1 MRKAITI
8 LFIALAT
15 LASSQEINVSSFK
28 VLESD
33 LTANTTGTMEDDQ
46 NGETAALIKVV
57 TTQQGF
63 VFDGG
68 MIGIVKTK
76 QGVGEVWVYV
86 PHGIK
91 KITIQHPQLGVLRD
105 YYFPIP
111 IEKARTYEM
120 VLTTGRVETV
130 VTHSLNKQFVVFN
143 VNPANAVVELNDEML
158 TVDSE
163 GNATKGVPYGTY
175 NYRVSC
181 ANYHTEAGRVT
192 VTADGKAEVNV
203 TLRPNFGWIKLDG
216 AEDLRGAYVYID
228 NARVGQLPF
237 VSENIKSGEH
247 RVKIVK
253 NMYKPYEQPI
263 VVEDNETSELNIEMI
278 PNFAVV
284 TLTADAESEIWIDGE
299 HRGKGRWNGRLEVG
313 DYIVEVKKESH
324 REASQV
330 LHINT
335 TGEKSFELQLPIPI
349 YAPLEIS
356 STPLRATVYIDGI
369 EVGET
374 PLIKSDILVGRH
386 RVKFEKE
393 GYGSVEQTVVLKE
406 GLENQISV
414 ELSNVKEVNITS
426 VPSDASVS
434 IDGVYKGVTPL
445 KTKLNYGEHTITFS
459 KSGYTQEN
467 KTISVDALTNTIN
480 HNFSVQKE
488 EITITSNPSKATVSI
503 DNLYEGVTPLKV
515 TLDRGS
521 YLIYLSK
528 KGYSSHGEYKTIP
541 TTRKNDFH
549 FILSKLEDPVKTKTK
564 SKTDNRL
571 FSASIGLNAGYS
583 PYGFSYGGDWGLL
596 FHCISVSCG
605 VKAYAMGKYTTLDRY
620 SGSIEV
626 NPSVHLLRFNTQ
638 LGYTFQFGN
647 LGITPQVGM
656 VYGPSVLSGRAYV
669 MGGIPYQD
677 NQVNLVNKDYTKMNR
692 NIMQFAKMRYGVVV
706 GSRFEYMFGKSQLGL
721 SATPEYVFSE
731 GFSVNGGVVV
741 KSHKVSNSTTQPY
754 KKKIAY
760 NASHQ
765 YGLSGETYMGYCPMG
780 VEYGALLEFCPGGF
794 YWDFSFGRTLSDCT
808 CFGSK
813 LGWAFT
819 CGNRFLIIPQIG
831 ISGHDGKEN
840 SGIEGVVLPFGLRTL
855 FCFSEWFALSSSTEY
870 DFGQFAT
877 RLGITFNLGWD

>member
-1 MRKAITI
+1 MRGVV
-8 LFIALAT
+8 LFTVLLLVDIVSA
-15 LASSQEINVSSFK
+15 QNINVASFK
-28 VLESD
+28 LLEND
-33 LTANTTGTMEDDQ
+33 LTANTTGTMENDQ

-91 KITIQHPQLGVLRD
+91 KLTIQHPQLGVLRD
-105 YYFPIP
+105 YYFPVP

-120 VLTTGRVETV
+120 VLTTGKVETV
-130 VTHSLNKQFVVFN
+130 VTHSVNKQFVVFN

-163 GNATKGVPYGTY
+163 GYATKGVPYGTY

-181 ANYHTEAGRVT
+181 ADYHTEAGRVT

-228 NARVGQLPF
+228 NVRVGQLPF
-237 VSENIKSGEH
+237 VSGNIKSGKH

-263 VVEDNETSELNIEMI
+263 VVEDNETSELKVEMI

-299 HRGKGRWNGRLEVG
+299 HRGKGRWSGRLEVG
-313 DYIVEVKKESH
+313 DYVVEVKKESH
-324 REASQV
+324 RAASQV

-335 TGEKSFELQLPIPI
+335 TGEKTFELQSPIPI

-356 STPLRATVYIDGI
+356 STPLRATVYIDGV

-374 PLIKSDILVGRH
+374 PIMKSDILVGRH

-393 GYGSVEQTVVLKE
+393 GYGSVEQTVELKE
-406 GLENQISV
+406 GIENQISV
-414 ELSNVKEVNITS
+414 ELSNVKVVNITS

-445 KTKLNYGEHTITFS
+445 KTNLNYGEHTITFS

-488 EITITSNPSKATVSI
+488 EITITSNPSKAAVSI
-503 DNLYEGVTPLKV
+503 DHLYKGLTPLKV
-515 TLDRGS
+515 TLDRGN

-528 KGYSSHGEYKTIP
+528 KGYSSHGEYKTIS
-541 TTRKNDFH
+541 TTHKNDFH
-549 FILSKLEDPVKTKTK
+549 FKLNKLEVPVKTKTK
-564 SKTDNRL
+564 SNTNNHA
-571 FSASIGLNAGYS
+571 FSIGVGLNAGYS
-583 PYGFSYGGDWGLL
+583 PYGFSYGGDLGLL
-596 FHCISVSCG
+596 FHRISVSCG
-605 VKAYAMGKYTTLDRY
+605 VKAYAMGKYSKYTTHLGYGENSRE
-620 SGSIEV
+620 IT
-626 NPSVHLLRFNTQ
+626 PSVHLLRFNTQ
-638 LGYTFQFGN
+638 LGYAFLFGN
-647 LGITPQVGM
+647 FGITPQVGM
-656 VYGPSVLSGRAYV
+656 VYGPSFLSGRDYV
-669 MGGIPYQD
+669 MGEISYQD
-677 NQVNLVNKDYTKMNR
+677 YLVNKDYTKMNR
-692 NIMQFAKMRYGVVV
+692 NIMQFAKRRYGLTL
-706 GSRFEYMFGKSQLGL
+706 GSRFEYMFGKSHFGL
-721 SATPEYVFSE
+721 SATPEYVFGE

-741 KSHKVSNSTTQPY
+741 KSHKVSNRTSQPY
-754 KKKIAY
+754 KKKMDY
-760 NASHQ
+760 SASHQ
-765 YGLSGETYMGYCPMG
+765 NGLSVETYMGRCPMG
-780 VEYGALLEFCPGGF
+780 VEYGTLLEFCPGGF
-794 YWDFSFGRTLSDCT
+794 YWDFSFGWTLSDSS

-813 LGWAFT
+813 FGWAFK

-831 ISGHDGKEN
+831 ISGHDDGGEET
-840 SGIEGVVLPFGLRTL
+840 SIVLPFGLRTL
-855 FCFSEWFALSSSTEY
+855 YCFSERIALSFSTEY
-870 DFGQFAT
+870 GFGEFAT
-877 RLGITFNLGWD
+877 RLGITFNSGWW